1 MLEKYMDEQR
11 VVTTLLKKS
20 IQNNKIVQAY
30 LFYSDDID
38 YIYKYAKDFSKEII
52 AKDLDTKDNICK
64 KIDEDIYSEL
74 KIVEPISNNIKKE
87 QLIDLQKEVQN
98 KPVEGNKIVYIIKN
112 CEKLTAASSNSIL
125 KFLEE
130 PADDIVAI
138 LLTDNISYVLPTI
151 KSRCQVINFNRIKK
165 DKNENT
171 YDLFYN
177 LLIFDNSDPDDMNK
191 KIDVAVNFIENIE
204 TKGINEFIYIK
215 NIWNVIKNQQEYNIF
230 VSIMIYFYMDVLYS
244 KIEKEIK
251 YMYNFTDIVDLVKS
265 KNTLNDII
273 NKIYVLE
280 QAKLEGTNN
289 VNNKLLLDKI
299 IIELGGEKHE

>member
-11 VVTTLLKKS
+11 VATTLLKKS

-52 AKDLDTKDNICK
+52 TKDLDTKDNICK

-98 KPVEGNKIVYIIKN
+98 KPIEGNKIVYIIKN

-151 KSRCQVINFNRIKK
+151 KSRCQVVNFNRIKK

-177 LLIFDNSDPDDMNK
+177 LLIFDNSDPDDINK
-191 KIDVAVNFIENIE
+191 KIDAVVNFIENIE

-215 NIWNVIKNQQEYNIF
+215 NIWDVIKNQQEYNIF

-244 KIEKEIK
+244 KIGKEIK

-273 NKIYVLE
+273 DKIYVLE

>member
-98 KPVEGNKIVYIIKN
+98 KPIEGNKIVYIIKN

-151 KSRCQVINFNRIKK
+151 KSRCQVVNFNRIKK

-177 LLIFDNSDPDDMNK
+177 LLIFDNSDPDDINK
-191 KIDVAVNFIENIE
+191 KIDAVVNFIENIE

-215 NIWNVIKNQQEYNIF
+215 NIWDVIRNQQEYNIF

-244 KIEKEIK
+244 KIGKEIK

>member
-1 MLEKYMDEQR
+1 MLEKYMNEQR

-151 KSRCQVINFNRIKK
+151 KSRCQVVNFNRIKK

-177 LLIFDNSDPDDMNK
+177 LLIFDNSDPDDINK
-191 KIDVAVNFIENIE
+191 KIDAVVNFIENIE

-215 NIWNVIKNQQEYNIF
+215 NIWDVIKNQQEYNIF

-244 KIEKEIK
+244 KIGKEIK

>member
-151 KSRCQVINFNRIKK
+151 KSRCQVVNFNRIKK
-165 DKNENT
+165 EKNENT

-191 KIDVAVNFIENIE
+191 KIDAAVNFIENIE
-204 TKGINEFIYIK
+204 TKRINEFIYIK
-215 NIWNVIKNQQEYNIF
+215 NIWDVIKNQQEYNIF

-244 KIEKEIK
+244 KIGKEIK

>member
-11 VVTTLLKKS
+11 VATTLLKKS

-52 AKDLDTKDNICK
+52 TKDLDTKDNICK

-98 KPVEGNKIVYIIKN
+98 KPIEGNKIVYIIKN

-151 KSRCQVINFNRIKK
+151 KSRCQVVNFNRIKK

-191 KIDVAVNFIENIE
+191 KIDAAVNFIENIE

-215 NIWNVIKNQQEYNIF
+215 NIWDVIKNQQEYNIF

-244 KIEKEIK
+244 KIGKEIK

-273 NKIYVLE
+273 DKIYVLE

>member
-177 LLIFDNSDPDDMNK
+177 LLIFDNSDPDDINK
-191 KIDVAVNFIENIE
+191 KIDAVVNFIENIE

>member
-98 KPVEGNKIVYIIKN
+98 KPIEGNKIVYIIKN

-151 KSRCQVINFNRIKK
+151 KSRCQVVNFNRIKK

-191 KIDVAVNFIENIE
+191 KIDASVNFIENIE

-215 NIWNVIKNQQEYNIF
+215 NIWDVIKNQQEYNIF

-244 KIEKEIK
+244 KIGKEIK

>member
-11 VVTTLLKKS
+11 VATTLLKKS

-52 AKDLDTKDNICK
+52 TKDLDTKDNICK

-98 KPVEGNKIVYIIKN
+98 KPIEGNKIVYIIKN

-151 KSRCQVINFNRIKK
+151 KSRCQVVNFNRIKK

-191 KIDVAVNFIENIE
+191 KIDAAVNFIENIE

-215 NIWNVIKNQQEYNIF
+215 NIWDVIKNQQEYNIF

-244 KIEKEIK
+244 KIRKEIK

-273 NKIYVLE
+273 DKIYVLE

>member
-30 LFYSDDID
+30 LFYSDDIE

-98 KPVEGNKIVYIIKN
+98 KPIEGNKIVYIIKN

-151 KSRCQVINFNRIKK
+151 KSRCQVVNFNRIKK

-177 LLIFDNSDPDDMNK
+177 LLIFDNSDPDDINK
-191 KIDVAVNFIENIE
+191 KIDAVVNFIENIE

-215 NIWNVIKNQQEYNIF
+215 NIWDVIKNQQEYNIF

-244 KIEKEIK
+244 KIGKEIK

>member
-52 AKDLDTKDNICK
+52 TKDLDTKDNICK

-98 KPVEGNKIVYIIKN
+98 KPIEGNKIVYIIKN

-151 KSRCQVINFNRIKK
+151 KSRCQVVNFNRIKK

-191 KIDVAVNFIENIE
+191 KIDAAVNFIENIE

-215 NIWNVIKNQQEYNIF
+215 NIWDVIKNQQEYNIF

-244 KIEKEIK
+244 KIGKEIK

-273 NKIYVLE
+273 DKIYVLE

>member
-98 KPVEGNKIVYIIKN
+98 KPIEGNKIVYIIKN

-151 KSRCQVINFNRIKK
+151 KSRCQVVNFNRIKK

-191 KIDVAVNFIENIE
+191 KIDAAVNFIENIE

-215 NIWNVIKNQQEYNIF
+215 NIWDVIKNQQEYNIF

-244 KIEKEIK
+244 KIGKEIK

-273 NKIYVLE
+273 DKIYVLE

>member
-52 AKDLDTKDNICK
+52 TKDLDTKDNICK

-98 KPVEGNKIVYIIKN
+98 KPIEGNKIVYIIKN

-151 KSRCQVINFNRIKK
+151 KSRCQVVNFNRIKK

-177 LLIFDNSDPDDMNK
+177 LLNFDNSDPDDINK
-191 KIDVAVNFIENIE
+191 KIDAVVNFIENIE

-215 NIWNVIKNQQEYNIF
+215 NIWDDIKNQQEYNIF

-244 KIEKEIK
+244 KIGKEIK

-273 NKIYVLE
+273 DKIYVLE

>member
-191 KIDVAVNFIENIE
+191 KIDAAVNFIENIE

-215 NIWNVIKNQQEYNIF
+215 NIWDVIKNQQEYNIF

-244 KIEKEIK
+244 KIGKEIK

-273 NKIYVLE
+273 NRIYVLE

>member
-151 KSRCQVINFNRIKK
+151 KSRCQVVNFNRIKK

-215 NIWNVIKNQQEYNIF
+215 NIWDVIKNQQEYNIF

-244 KIEKEIK
+244 KIGKEIK

-273 NKIYVLE
+273 NRIYVLE

>member
-11 VVTTLLKKS
+11 VATTLLKKS

-52 AKDLDTKDNICK
+52 TKDLDTKDNICK

-98 KPVEGNKIVYIIKN
+98 KPIEGNKIVYIIKN

-151 KSRCQVINFNRIKK
+151 KSRCQVVNFNRIKK

-191 KIDVAVNFIENIE
+191 KIDAAVNFIENIE

-215 NIWNVIKNQQEYNIF
+215 NIWDVIKNQQEYNIF

-244 KIEKEIK
+244 KIGKEIK
-251 YMYNFTDIVDLVKS
+251 YMYNFTDIVDLIKS

>member
-52 AKDLDTKDNICK
+52 TKDLDTKDNICK

-98 KPVEGNKIVYIIKN
+98 KPIEGNKIVYIIKN

-151 KSRCQVINFNRIKK
+151 KSRCQVVNFNRIKK

-177 LLIFDNSDPDDMNK
+177 LLIFDNSYPDDINK
-191 KIDVAVNFIENIE
+191 KIDAVVNFIENIE

-215 NIWNVIKNQQEYNIF
+215 NIWDVIKNQQEYNIF

-244 KIEKEIK
+244 KIGKEIK
-251 YMYNFTDIVDLVKS
+251 YMYNFTDIVDLIKS

>member
-52 AKDLDTKDNICK
+52 TKDLDTKDNICK

-98 KPVEGNKIVYIIKN
+98 KPIEGNKIVYIIKN

-151 KSRCQVINFNRIKK
+151 KSRCQVVNFNRIKK

-191 KIDVAVNFIENIE
+191 KIDAVVNFIENIE

-215 NIWNVIKNQQEYNIF
+215 NIWDVIKNQQEYNIF

-244 KIEKEIK
+244 KIGKEIK

>member
-64 KIDEDIYSEL
+64 KIDEEIYSEL
-74 KIVEPISNNIKKE
+74 KVVEPISNNIKKE

-151 KSRCQVINFNRIKK
+151 KSRCQVVNFNRIKK

-177 LLIFDNSDPDDMNK
+177 LLIFDNSDPDDMSK
-191 KIDVAVNFIENIE
+191 KIDAAVNFIENIE

-215 NIWNVIKNQQEYNIF
+215 NIWDVIKNQQEYNIF
-230 VSIMIYFYMDVLYS
+230 ISIMIYFYMDVLYS
-244 KIEKEIK
+244 KIGKEIK

>member
-151 KSRCQVINFNRIKK
+151 KSRCQVVNFNRIKK

-177 LLIFDNSDPDDMNK
+177 LLIFDNSDPDDINK
-191 KIDVAVNFIENIE
+191 KIDVVVNFIENIE

-215 NIWNVIKNQQEYNIF
+215 NIWDVIKNQQEYNIF
-230 VSIMIYFYMDVLYS
+230 VSIMIYFYMDALYS
-244 KIEKEIK
+244 KIGKEIK

>member
-98 KPVEGNKIVYIIKN
+98 KPIEGNKIVYIIKN

-151 KSRCQVINFNRIKK
+151 KSRCQVVNFNRIKK

-177 LLIFDNSDPDDMNK
+177 LLIFDNSDLDDMNK

-215 NIWNVIKNQQEYNIF
+215 NIWDVIKNQQEYNIF

-244 KIEKEIK
+244 KIGKEIK

>member
-11 VVTTLLKKS
+11 VATTLLKKS

-52 AKDLDTKDNICK
+52 TKDLDTKDNICK

-98 KPVEGNKIVYIIKN
+98 KPIEGNKIVYIIKN

-151 KSRCQVINFNRIKK
+151 KSRCQVVNFNRIKK

-191 KIDVAVNFIENIE
+191 KIDAAVNFI
-204 TKGINEFIYIK
+204 
-215 NIWNVIKNQQEYNIF
+215 
-230 VSIMIYFYMDVLYS
+230 
-244 KIEKEIK
+244 
-251 YMYNFTDIVDLVKS
+251 
-265 KNTLNDII
+265 
-273 NKIYVLE
+273 
-280 QAKLEGTNN
+280 
-289 VNNKLLLDKI
+289 
-299 IIELGGEKHE
+299 

>member
-38 YIYKYAKDFSKEII
+38 YIYKYAKNFSKEII
-52 AKDLDTKDNICK
+52 TKDLDTKDNICK

-98 KPVEGNKIVYIIKN
+98 KPIEGNKIVYIIKN

-151 KSRCQVINFNRIKK
+151 KSRCQVVNFNRIKK

-191 KIDVAVNFIENIE
+191 KIDAAVNFIENIE

-215 NIWNVIKNQQEYNIF
+215 NIWDVIKNQQEYNIF

-244 KIEKEIK
+244 KIGKEIK
-251 YMYNFTDIVDLVKS
+251 YMYNFTDIVDLIKS

>member
-52 AKDLDTKDNICK
+52 TKDLDTKDNICK

-98 KPVEGNKIVYIIKN
+98 KPIEGNKIVYIIKN

-151 KSRCQVINFNRIKK
+151 KSRCQVVNFNRIKK

-177 LLIFDNSDPDDMNK
+177 LLIFDNSDPDDINK
-191 KIDVAVNFIENIE
+191 KIDAVVNFIENIE

-215 NIWNVIKNQQEYNIF
+215 NIWDVIKNQQEYNIF

-244 KIEKEIK
+244 KIGKEIK

>member
-52 AKDLDTKDNICK
+52 TKDLDTKDNICK

-98 KPVEGNKIVYIIKN
+98 KPIEGNKIVYIIKN

-151 KSRCQVINFNRIKK
+151 KSRCQVVNFNRIKK

-191 KIDVAVNFIENIE
+191 KIDAAVNFIENIE

-215 NIWNVIKNQQEYNIF
+215 NIWDVIKNQQEYNIF

-244 KIEKEIK
+244 KIGKEIK

>member
-151 KSRCQVINFNRIKK
+151 KSRCQVVNFNRIKK

-191 KIDVAVNFIENIE
+191 KIDAAVNFIENIE

-215 NIWNVIKNQQEYNIF
+215 NIWDVIKNQQEYNIF

-244 KIEKEIK
+244 KIGKEIK

-273 NKIYVLE
+273 NRIYVLE

>member
-98 KPVEGNKIVYIIKN
+98 KPIEGNKIVYIIKN

-151 KSRCQVINFNRIKK
+151 KSRCQVVNFNRIKK

-177 LLIFDNSDPDDMNK
+177 LLIFDNSDPDDINK
-191 KIDVAVNFIENIE
+191 KIDAVVNFIENIE

-215 NIWNVIKNQQEYNIF
+215 NIWDVIKNQQEYNIF

-244 KIEKEIK
+244 KIGKEIK

>member
-64 KIDEDIYSEL
+64 KIDKDIYSEL

-177 LLIFDNSDPDDMNK
+177 LLYFDNSDPDDMNK

-215 NIWNVIKNQQEYNIF
+215 NIWDVIKNQQEYNIF

>member
-98 KPVEGNKIVYIIKN
+98 KPIEGNKIVYIIKN

-151 KSRCQVINFNRIKK
+151 KSRCQVVNFNRIKK

-177 LLIFDNSDPDDMNK
+177 LLIFDNSDPDDINK
-191 KIDVAVNFIENIE
+191 KIDAVVNFIENIE

-215 NIWNVIKNQQEYNIF
+215 NIWDVIKNQQEYNIF

-244 KIEKEIK
+244 KIGKEIK
-251 YMYNFTDIVDLVKS
+251 YMYNFTDIVDLIKS

>member
-20 IQNNKIVQAY
+20 IQSNKIVQAY

-215 NIWNVIKNQQEYNIF
+215 NIWDVIKNQQEYNIF

-244 KIEKEIK
+244 KIGKEIK

>member
-165 DKNENT
+165 SIKENT

-177 LLIFDNSDPDDMNK
+177 LLIFDNSDPDDVNK

-204 TKGINEFIYIK
+204 NKGINEFIYIK
-215 NIWNVIKNQQEYNIF
+215 NIWDVIKNQQEYNIF
-230 VSIMIYFYMDVLYS
+230 ISIMIYFYMDVLYS
-244 KIEKEIK
+244 KIGKEIK

>member
-11 VVTTLLKKS
+11 VATTLLKKS

-52 AKDLDTKDNICK
+52 NKDLDTKDNICK

-98 KPVEGNKIVYIIKN
+98 KPIEGNKIVYIIKN

-151 KSRCQVINFNRIKK
+151 KSRCQVVNFNRIKK

-191 KIDVAVNFIENIE
+191 KIDAAVNFIENIE

-215 NIWNVIKNQQEYNIF
+215 NIWDVIKNQQEYNIF

-244 KIEKEIK
+244 KIGKEIK
-251 YMYNFTDIVDLVKS
+251 YMYNFTDIVYLVKS

-273 NKIYVLE
+273 DKIYVLE

>member
-1 MLEKYMDEQR
+1 MLEKYIEEQNIA
-11 VVTTLLKKS
+11 TTLLIKS
-20 IQNNKIVQAY
+20 IQSNKIVQAY

-52 AKDLDTKDNICK
+52 TKDLSTRDNICK
-64 KIDEDIYSEL
+64 KIDEEIYSEL
-74 KIVEPISNNIKKE
+74 KVVEPISNNIKKE

-112 CEKLTAASSNSIL
+112 CEKLTASSSNSIL

-165 DKNENT
+165 NINENT

-177 LLIFDNSDPDDMNK
+177 LLAFDNIDKDDMNK
-191 KIDVAVNFIENIE
+191 KIDNTVNFIENIE
-204 TKGINEFIYIK
+204 KKGINEFIYVK
-215 NIWNVIKNQQEYNIF
+215 DIWEIIKNQQDYNVFI
-230 VSIMIYFYMDVLYS
+230 SIMIYFYVDVLYS
-244 KIEKEIK
+244 KVGKKIK
-251 YMYNFTDIVDLVKS
+251 YMYNFSSTIDLVES
-265 KNTLNDII
+265 KNTIDDII

-280 QAKLEGTNN
+280 QLKLEGTNN
-289 VNNKLLLDKI
+289 VNNKLLLDRI

>member
-98 KPVEGNKIVYIIKN
+98 KPIEGNKIVYIIKN

-151 KSRCQVINFNRIKK
+151 KSRCQVVNFNRIKK

-177 LLIFDNSDPDDMNK
+177 LLIFDNSDPDDINK
-191 KIDVAVNFIENIE
+191 KIDVVVNFIENIE

-215 NIWNVIKNQQEYNIF
+215 NIWDVIKNQQEYNIF

-244 KIEKEIK
+244 KIGKEIK

>member
-151 KSRCQVINFNRIKK
+151 KSRCQVVNFNRIKK

-177 LLIFDNSDPDDMNK
+177 LLIFDNSDPDDINK
-191 KIDVAVNFIENIE
+191 KIDAVVNFIENIE

-215 NIWNVIKNQQEYNIF
+215 NIWDVIKNQQEYNIF

-244 KIEKEIK
+244 KIGKEIK